1 MLVLKLSGKFSK
13 SEMTNAEILIKDTEG
28 QTIMLN
34 LILDKKS
41 LKGTLQIHYKRW
53 EYFGNK
59 MLIDYSLRV
68 LIKMY
73 R

>member
-41 LKGTLQIHYKRW
+41 LKGTYVQIHYKRW
-53 EYFGNK
+53 EYFGN
-59 MLIDYSLRV
+59 
-68 LIKMY
+68 
-73 R
+73 

>member
-28 QTIMLN
+28 QTIMLY

-41 LKGTLQIHYKRW
+41 LKGTCTNTL
-53 EYFGNK
+53 
-59 MLIDYSLRV
+59 
-68 LIKMY
+68 
-73 R
+73 